1 MNCSI
6 SAPSAYSPV
15 SVVAIDD
22 DGAFLEFLNEALAGI
37 NLLVYGATSGDEGVG
52 IVGSKSPHLV
62 LIDEHLPDARGLD
75 LIGRVRHVTPEAE
88 VIVVTADNSTE
99 LVVEAMK
106 RGASDYLTKPLSL
119 STLYDKLMP
128 LVERF
133 RSMPTVVPG
142 RRSARESRFEGMLS
156 HSDAMH
162 EVFAKLR
169 RVGPHFHN
177 ALIEGETGTGKELV
191 ARALHR
197 LGLGDKRPFV
207 AFNCASIPDGLVESE
222 LFGYVKGAFTGALSD
237 HEGLFQSANNG
248 TIFLD
253 EIGDMPLQQQA
264 RLLRVLQT
272 RQVRRVGS
280 SKYEPI
286 NVRLVAATH
295 CKLEEMVRDGKFRE
309 DLYYR
314 LSSVE
319 VFLPPLRNRME
330 DLPMLIEHFIES
342 SGRQCG
348 KSIQGM
354 TESAVQMLNEYR
366 WPGNIRELENV
377 IEAACI
383 VCDGSWIDVEHISR
397 RVSRSVSE
405 KPPAGPVERTSLK
418 RIQLQH
424 VLRTLDEVDGN
435 KQKAARILGVS
446 RAKLYRLIG
455 EFENGEGGT
464 ESGEAN

>member
-1 MNCSI
+1 VNCSI
-6 SAPSAYSPV
+6 SATSACSPV

-22 DGAFLEFLNEALAGI
+22 DGAFLEFLNEALAAI

-75 LIGRVRHVTPEAE
+75 LIGRVRHVTPGAE
-88 VIVVTADNSTE
+88 VIVVTADSSTE

-119 STLYDKLMP
+119 STLYDKLIP
-128 LVERF
+128 LVERY
-133 RSMPTVVPG
+133 RATPARAPG
-142 RRSARESRFEGMLS
+142 RRPAKESRFEGMIS
-156 HSDAMH
+156 SSDAMQ
-162 EVFAKLR
+162 EVFLKIR

-191 ARALHR
+191 ARALHQV
-197 LGLGDKRPFV
+197 GLGDRRPFV

-248 TIFLD
+248 TVFLD

-295 CKLEEMVRDGKFRE
+295 CKLEEMVREGKFRE

-319 VFLPPLRNRME
+319 IFLPPLRNRTD
-330 DLPMLIEHFIES
+330 DLPMLIEHFIERS
-342 SGRQCG
+342 ARECG
-348 KSIQGM
+348 KSIQGV
-354 TESAVQMLNEYR
+354 TEPALRMLHEYR

-383 VCDGSWIDVEHISR
+383 VCDGNWIDVEHISR
-397 RVSRSVSE
+397 RVSRFVSE
-405 KPPAGPVERTSLK
+405 KPLAGSVEKASLK
-418 RIQLQH
+418 RVQLQH

-455 EFENGEGGT
+455 EFENGDDGPS
-464 ESGEAN
+464 SGDLN